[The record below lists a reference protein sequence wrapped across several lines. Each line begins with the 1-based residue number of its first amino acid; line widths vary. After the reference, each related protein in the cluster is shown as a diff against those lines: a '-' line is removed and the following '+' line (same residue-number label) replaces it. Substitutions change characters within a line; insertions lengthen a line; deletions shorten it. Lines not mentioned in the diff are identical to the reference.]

1 MDLSIIDFF
10 TLDLSIIDRNFL
22 RNKRI
27 YKMFYKQ
34 NCCKNKLTYA
44 RLKKRRKINLR
55 ILQ

>member
-1 MDLSIIDFF
+1 M
-10 TLDLSIIDRNFL
+10 DLSIIDRNFL

>member
-34 NCCKNKLTYA
+34 NCCKNKLNYA
-44 RLKKRRKINLR
+44 RLKKREEK
-55 ILQ
+55 